1 MSALEQ
7 VAVQPR
13 REAVAPVD
21 AAGGRFRS
29 LIELTKPGI
38 TRLVVL
44 TTAAGFYLASG
55 TGVDWLLFL
64 HTLIGTGLVASGAG
78 ALNQW
83 SERDADARMTRT
95 RGRPLPTGR
104 LGSTEALAFSSGL
117 ALVGLV
123 WLWLTGGWLVAA
135 IVAASLVTYVGVYTP
150 LKRRTWHA
158 TVIGAVPGALP
169 ILAGWTA
176 AGGPLD
182 ATGLALFGILFLWQ
196 MPHFYALAWIY
207 RDDYLRGGF
216 RMLSAEDPDGART
229 ARHALGFALLLLP
242 VSFLPATLG
251 LAGGV
256 YLASTILL
264 GIGYAGLSAA
274 LLARRTNRR
283 AWRLFIASVI
293 YLPLLLLRM
302 VLDKTAL

>member
-104 LGSTEALAFSSGL
+104 LGGTEALAFSSGL
-117 ALVGLV
+117 ALAGLV

-256 YLASTILL
+256 YLASAILL

-293 YLPLLLLRM
+293 YLPLLLLLM